1 MLSVKVVSHNY
12 IGNKHL
18 QGNNELIYTYLP
30 LRYFKKEGKS
40 LKLFLIPRTGEK
52 NGISNHPSQ
61 VHSNHPSQI
70 HPSVGH

>member
-1 MLSVKVVSHNY
+1 MLSVNVVSHNY

-52 NGISNHPSQ
+52 NGISNDPYQ
-61 VHSNHPSQI
+61 VHS
-70 HPSVGH
+70 SVGH